1 MEPPRYHHLSGL
13 FRLRSLSSVLTSGTC
28 RGASQCTT
36 LYGSEKSGNCSS
48 ETLWPLLT
56 LLSIS
61 SASVFLRMPRPDVRP
76 CGSVT
81 SFAVTG
87 AGLRLSVVS
96 PDPPY
101 FCGCRLCSG
110 TSCFFFLI
118 CFPYLTAFLFGDI
131 SPERVWAISIA
142 RLRRYRRYTC
152 DLSTSSSLTALVWRS
167 YLEGGFVLRCFQH
180 LSLPDAA
187 TRRCPWRDNRRT
199 GGLSNT
205 VLSY

>member
-1 MEPPRYHHLSGL
+1 MEPPRYHHLSGS
-13 FRLRSLSSVLTSGTC
+13 FRLRSISSVLTSGTC
-28 RGASQCTT
+28 RGASQCTN
-36 LYGSEKSGNCSS
+36 LYGSEKSGNCLSRLSGRTHTTERVPSDCLSS
-48 ETLWPLLT
+48 NA
-56 LLSIS
+56 SAGC
-61 SASVFLRMPRPDVRP
+61 ASVRVCHFFCDRRGVAAFCR
-76 CGSVT
+76 
-81 SFAVTG
+81 F
-87 AGLRLSVVS
+87 

-110 TSCFFFLI
+110 TSCFFSSLLSVPDCISF
-118 CFPYLTAFLFGDI
+118 FGDI